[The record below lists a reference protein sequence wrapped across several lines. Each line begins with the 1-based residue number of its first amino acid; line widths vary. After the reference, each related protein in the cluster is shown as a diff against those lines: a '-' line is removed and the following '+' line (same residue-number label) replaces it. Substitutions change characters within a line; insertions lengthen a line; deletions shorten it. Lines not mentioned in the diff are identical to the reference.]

1 MSDVSRTHP
10 RRWAILAVM
19 CLALV
24 VTGLDTLIVTM
35 AAPAIRTQLHTTPGQ
50 LQWVFDAYSLAFA
63 VPILFAGAM
72 ADRFGRRRGFL
83 AGMIIF
89 LAGSVFAVLAAS
101 PATLIAARA
110 VMGLGAAVIMPSTL
124 SLIRAVFPPE
134 ERAKAMGA
142 WVGVASLGVPLGPVI
157 GGLLLDNFWW
167 GSIFLI
173 NVPVI
178 AAAITGCLL
187 LIPESRNEGHSGL
200 DYPGLLLSV
209 ACSLLLVD
217 GIIEAPAR
225 GWSSPLTL
233 VLIAGGVILL
243 GGFIAWERKARN
255 PMLSH
260 AVFTDRRFGGP
271 MITIASVFF
280 GVFGGLFLLTQYL
293 QIGLR
298 YRPLTAGLHMLP
310 MCAVVLVA
318 PQAPKLVRR
327 FGLGPVSM
335 LGPLLVAASLL
346 VLAVSGSP
354 SGTVILIALAV
365 MGLGIG
371 FGAPP
376 SVDSILGATPAG
388 QSAAGSA
395 VADVAMQ
402 FGGAL
407 GIALLG
413 SVASTTAPAGSTGTG
428 SPGTGWAVGAA
439 VAAAGAVAVLAVLS
453 RKPAGAVVSPVPA
466 EEQPAHQ

>member
-1 MSDVSRTHP
+1 MSDVSMPHP

-35 AAPAIRTQLHTTPGQ
+35 AAPSIRTQLHATLGQ

-63 VPILFAGAM
+63 VPILFAGSL

-83 AGMIIF
+83 VGMIIF
-89 LAGSVFAVLAAS
+89 LAGSVFAVLANS
-101 PATLIAARA
+101 PSTLIAARA
-110 VMGLGAAVIMPSTL
+110 IMGLGAAVIMPSTL

-134 ERAKAMGA
+134 ERARAMGA

-178 AAAITGCLL
+178 AVAIAGCLI
-187 LIPESRNEGHSGL
+187 LIPESKNPDHPGL

-209 ACSLLLVD
+209 VGSLLLVD
-217 GIIEAPAR
+217 GVIEVPTR
-225 GWSSPLTL
+225 GWSSALTL
-233 VLIAGGVILL
+233 ALIVGGAVILA
-243 GGFIAWERKARN
+243 GFIAWERRAPN

-260 AVFTDRRFGGP
+260 AVFSDRTFGGP

-280 GVFGGLFLLTQYL
+280 GVFGGLFLVTQYL
-293 QIGLR
+293 QIDLR
-298 YRPLTAGLHMLP
+298 YRPLIAGVHMLP

-318 PQAPKLVRR
+318 PQAPKLVQR

-335 LGPLLVAASLL
+335 LGPLLVAVSLL
-346 VLAVSGSP
+346 ILALSGNP
-354 SGTVILIALAV
+354 SGTLILIALAV

-376 SVDSILGATPAG
+376 SVDSILGATPAK

-413 SVASTTAPAGSTGTG
+413 SLASTTTTASK
-428 SPGTGWAVGAA
+428 PGTGWAAGAG
-439 VAAAGAVAVLAVLS
+439 VVAAGAVAAFAVLPP
-453 RKPAGAVVSPVPA
+453 KPAEAARRSVSA
-466 EEQPAHQ
+466 EKQPLASN